1 MMRRKPREANEI
13 RRRAR
18 AGKLFLLPF
27 IIGFIC
33 FYVQPLLLSLFYTF
47 INIQP
52 TSGGGLNVDAPG
64 FNFLESVNLSNYD
77 YMFNDE
83 IDFWQN
89 LLDTFTDMAIN
100 APVIII
106 FSLFIA
112 LILNQ
117 KFRGRIFARAIFFM
131 PVVVTSGLVMS
142 YITGDAFADQ
152 TQTTETDAIFQA
164 AGMADILEGMNL
176 PEEIITIFT
185 TITSQIFDTL
195 WLCGVQILLFLAA
208 LQGVSPQL
216 YEAAKIEGATGWEI
230 FWKVTFP
237 SVTPII
243 LVNIIYTIID
253 EITDSSNAL
262 MGTISG
268 TGFGSFQY
276 SRACLMAWIFF
287 VLLLVLVGIIF
298 LVTRKMV
305 FYQTDN

>member
-1 MMRRKPREANEI
+1 MRRKPREAAEI

-27 IIGFIC
+27 MIGFVC

-47 INIQP
+47 INVQP
-52 TSGGGLNVDAPG
+52 TKGGGLTLGVGDT
-64 FNFLESVNLSNYD
+64 FIDKLNLDNYK
-77 YMFNDE
+77 YMFEQENDY
-83 IDFWQN
+83 WQS
-89 LLDTFTDMAIN
+89 LIATFKDMAITT
-100 APVIII
+100 PVIII

-117 KFRGRIFARAIFFM
+117 KFRGRVIARAIFFM

-142 YITGDAFADQ
+142 FITGDAFADQ
-152 TQTTETDAIFQA
+152 TQTTETSAIFQA
-164 AGMADILEGMNL
+164 AGMSDILQGMNL
-176 PEEIITIFT
+176 PEDIVSIFT
-185 TITSQIFDTL
+185 SITSQIFDTL

-253 EITDSSNAL
+253 KITDSSNGL
-262 MGTISG
+262 MGIING
-268 TGFGSFQY
+268 TGFGAFQY

-287 VLLLVLVGIIF
+287 ILLLVLVGLVF
-298 LVTRKMV
+298 LFTRKMI

>member
-1 MMRRKPREANEI
+1 MMRKKPREAAEI

-18 AGKLFLLPF
+18 AGKMFLLPF
-27 IIGFIC
+27 MIGFAC
-33 FYVQPLLLSLFYTF
+33 FYIQPLLLSLYYTF
-47 INIQP
+47 VNVQP
-52 TSGGGLNVDAPG
+52 TKGGGLSFGAGDS
-64 FNFLESVNLSNYD
+64 FIERLNLLNYQYLFD
-77 YMFNDE
+77 KE
-83 IDFWQN
+83 TDFWQS
-89 LLDTFTDMAIN
+89 LLDTFKNMAIN

-117 KFRGRIFARAIFFM
+117 KFRGRIVARAIFFM

-142 YITGDAFADQ
+142 FITGDAFSDQ

-176 PEEIITIFT
+176 PTDIISIFI

-195 WLCGVQILLFLAA
+195 WQCGVQILLFLAA

-243 LVNIIYTIID
+243 LVNLIYTIID
-253 EITDSSNAL
+253 EITDSSNSL
-262 MGTISG
+262 MGIINS
-268 TGFGSFQY
+268 TGFSSFQY

-287 VLLLVLVGIIF
+287 ILLLILVGLIF
-298 LVTRKMV
+298 LITRKMV

>member
-1 MMRRKPREANEI
+1 MSKKPREATEI

-18 AGKLFLLPF
+18 AGKLFMLPF
-27 IIGFIC
+27 MIGFVC
-33 FYVQPLLLSLFYTF
+33 FYVQPLLLSLYYTF
-47 INIQP
+47 VNVQP
-52 TSGGGLNVDAPG
+52 KSGGGLSFG
-64 FNFLESVNLSNYD
+64 EGESFIDRLNLSNYE
-77 YMFNDE
+77 YLFGRE
-83 IDFWQN
+83 TDFWQA
-89 LLDTFTDMAIN
+89 LLDTFKNMAIT
-100 APVIII
+100 APVIIV

-117 KFRGRIFARAIFFM
+117 KFRGRIIVRAIFFM

-142 YITGDAFADQ
+142 FITGDAFADQ
-152 TQTTETDAIFQA
+152 TQTTETNAIFEA
-164 AGMADILEGMNL
+164 AGMADILQGMNL
-176 PEEIITIFT
+176 PEKIIDIFMS
-185 TITSQIFDTL
+185 ITSRIFDTL

-243 LVNIIYTIID
+243 LVNLIYTIID
-253 EITDSSNAL
+253 EITDSSNGL
-262 MGTISG
+262 MNTING

-287 VLLLVLVGIIF
+287 VILLALVGIIF
-298 LVTRKMV
+298 LIASKTI